1 MRNPVKI
8 HVAITAAESSFKVTT
23 ANSTVSASVSALD
36 TAPEG
41 QAVSS
46 SLTNCLVMIYPP
58 DENLSLL
65 VAFLKQHKE
74 DEKIMICFL
83 TRSFVELYVLI
94 LKQLNQEE
102 MPWKDSEMG
111 DCWIPTADPRSF
123 EPREAFCSAW
133 IRQLVYSTF
142 RILNVRFSL
151 MHRSILYNLYSSS
164 SWTFREGRKGRIL
177 SCIFLTAKEDTSTE
191 FL

>member
-94 LKQLNQEE
+94 LKQLNQEKCRGKI
-102 MPWKDSEMG
+102 PKWGIVGYQQQILDPLNQGKHSALHGLGSLCTRRSE
-111 DCWIPTADPRSF
+111 
-123 EPREAFCSAW
+123 
-133 IRQLVYSTF
+133 Y
-142 RILNVRFSL
+142 
-151 MHRSILYNLYSSS
+151 
-164 SWTFREGRKGRIL
+164 
-177 SCIFLTAKEDTSTE
+177 
-191 FL
+191 